1 MRASLAVLCLTIA
14 LVAPHAGEAQLRAV
28 RNSGG
33 DISFKSV
40 SGAENAPEQNPVAA
54 NSSLDSSAVGKIAF
68 SQLPTFFS
76 SFEAASLGPEQL
88 LRPKVQL
95 LPELR
100 VSDPCKGVD
109 TVIELQNNLLNPLT
123 LASLRLSD
131 SSHFAV
137 ATPDLPITLVPN
149 ETLRLHIHAS
159 GKVSGTF
166 LSQLYFGLTS
176 AEQNFDTTITLG
188 LAVESD
194 LPFNPFI
201 EASTMHVGP
210 ISACDS
216 REFTVMVTNP
226 MCDTLKLTSARW
238 FSQANSFSTLSS
250 EDFPLY
256 IPPGHS
262 LERTMRFIP
271 GMAGDINGR
280 MLLSFKY
287 GGKVRDT
294 TLNFTGTATSQFSA
308 YLKDS
313 TLDFDTVLH
322 CEFKQMTSYLHNS
335 SCDSIHV
342 EAIEIN
348 SESGYSLV
356 GEFKPTWLAKNDSMP
371 INVVLTPDKS
381 GEVNNKVAV
390 RLSSRE
396 REERTLTLDLTGVV
410 KAPKRDVVLPRPMA
424 FVFAKPCSE
433 IDTAFYLVNRGICD
447 TLFLKHVEL
456 SGSKW
461 FIIDPQIKSKL
472 ILPGE
477 TFRIP
482 LTIAVDPEGAAE
494 ATLHLAGVG
503 FDSTIKL
510 SVTVAPGGRALQL
523 VADDTIFKA
532 TLCQSATKTFIL
544 RNPGCIDLPVD
555 SLFIPGGPESQTQF
569 RILSD
574 LPKPFVVK
582 AGDVLPIQISFD
594 ADGNGDG
601 DAILSFRA
609 SSVGISQDIHLLGAV
624 LGHKAVA
631 RIGLLAGRGEQQ
643 ATSTAGQTVA
653 ISVVALD
660 DLPDTVSVT
669 GLSFNLRFDPSILTH
684 RTIDGVNGWTVAYA
698 NDSNGRMQMYFVH
711 QGAAKLAAGSEI
723 AKISFYTTLSDSSY
737 SKITLDEPRFNPE
750 DASFERCKL
759 SALSA
764 DDTLRIDIS
773 MFTGDGAD
781 HGMLGER
788 STIRGMAVYP
798 NPVTSNPGKIA
809 MAEVDF
815 TLADEGSVQMLLRD
829 DLGRLVSVLLQA
841 HMFAGKHYIP
851 IALPL
856 SAQGNYFLSVE
867 SDNFR
872 DVRKVIIR
880 N

>member
-1 MRASLAVLCLTIA
+1 MRASLAVLCLTVA
-14 LVAPHAGEAQLRAV
+14 LVIPHAGEAQLRAV
-28 RNSGG
+28 RYSGG
-33 DISFKSV
+33 DIIFKGV
-40 SGAENAPEQNPVAA
+40 SGVEKPPEQVPASAA
-54 NSSLDSSAVGKIAF
+54 PNTDSSAEGRIAF
-68 SQLPTFFS
+68 SQLPTIIT
-76 SFEAASLGPEQL
+76 SFEAASLGLEQL

-123 LASLRLSD
+123 LASLQLSD

-137 ATPDLPITLVPN
+137 SCTGLPVTIVPN

-166 LSQLYFGLTS
+166 LSRLQFGIIS
-176 AEQNFDTTITLG
+176 QDQNYDTTITLG

-201 EASTMHVGP
+201 EASTFHVGP
-210 ISACDS
+210 ITACDS
-216 REFTVMVTNP
+216 RQFNVLVTNP

-238 FSQANSFSTLSS
+238 FSAANSFSTLQT
-250 EDFPLY
+250 EDFPIA

-262 LERTMRFIP
+262 LEREMKFTP
-271 GMAGDINGR
+271 GMAGDISAR
-280 MLLSFKY
+280 LLLSFKY

-308 YLKDS
+308 YLKAA
-313 TLDFDTVLH
+313 TLKFDTVLH
-322 CEFKQMTSYLHNS
+322 CDFKQLTTYLFNR
-335 SCDSIHV
+335 SCDSIRV
-342 EAIEIN
+342 EAL
-348 SESGYSLV
+348 ESSPTAGFSLV
-356 GEFKPTWLAKNDSMP
+356 GEFEPFWLAKDDSMP

-381 GEVNNKVAV
+381 GNVSDTINVKL
-390 RLSSRE
+390 RSRE
-396 REERTLTLDLTGVV
+396 GEERSLSLKLNAFV
-410 KAPKRDVVLPRPMA
+410 KAAKHDVLLPTAMVLDS
-424 FVFAKPCSE
+424 VKPCGT
-433 IDTAFYLVNRGICD
+433 IDTAFYIINRGVCD
-447 TLFLKHVEL
+447 TLFLKRVEL
-456 SGSKW
+456 TGSKW
-461 FIIDPQIKSKL
+461 FMIDPTANGKAL
-472 ILPGE
+472 LPGE
-477 TFRIP
+477 SMRIP
-482 LTIAVDPEGAAE
+482 LTIAVEPEGAAE
-494 ATLHLAGVG
+494 AKLRVSGVG

-510 SVTVAPGGRALQL
+510 SVNVRGGGRVLQL
-523 VADDTIFKA
+523 VAADTIFRA
-532 TLCQSATKTFIL
+532 TLCQTATRTYYL
-544 RNPGCIDLPVD
+544 RNSGCIDMPID
-555 SLFIPGGPESQTQF
+555 SFYIQGGSESQTQF
-569 RILSD
+569 RITSEF
-574 LPKPFVVK
+574 PKPFVVK
-582 AGDVLPIQISFD
+582 AGDVVPVQIVFD

-601 DAILSFRA
+601 DAVLSLRA
-609 SSVGISQDIHLLGAV
+609 HSVALVQDIHLLGAV

-643 ATSTAGQTVA
+643 ATSAAGQTVA

-669 GLSFNLRFDPSILTH
+669 GLAFNLKFDQGILTH
-684 RTIDGVNGWTVAYA
+684 RSIDGVNGWTVAYA
-698 NDSNGRMQMYFVH
+698 NDSNGHLQMYFVH
-711 QGAAKLAAGSEI
+711 QGAAKLVAGSEI
-723 AKISFYTTLSDSSY
+723 AKISFYTTISDSNY
-737 SKITLDEPRFNPE
+737 SHITLDQPRFNPE
-750 DASFERCKL
+750 DPGFERCKL

-773 MFTGDGAD
+773 MFSGDAVD
-781 HGMLGER
+781 HGMQPEL

-815 TLADEGSVQMLLRD
+815 TLADEGSVKMLLRD

-841 HMFAGKHYIP
+841 HMYAGKHYIP

-856 SAQGNYFLSVE
+856 SAEGNYFLSVE
-867 SDNFR
+867 SSGFR
-872 DVRKVIIR
+872 DVRKIIIR